1 MKKKAVITIKS
12 NTLEND
18 DDLVEVVSVGEF
30 EKIDDGFVV
39 KYDETEISGMDGTET
54 TMIIKEDSFDLIR
67 EGTTETKMEFKKNK
81 ENIVLY
87 KIPYGIMNI
96 KTYTKGLYI
105 DVNECGGTVEL
116 AYTLILEEEQVV
128 KTNLFVNIVAENN

>member
-81 ENIVLY
+81 ENI
-87 KIPYGIMNI
+87 MNI
-96 KTYTKGLYI
+96 KTYTNGLYI

>member
-1 MKKKAVITIKS
+1 
-12 NTLEND
+12 
-18 DDLVEVVSVGEF
+18 
-30 EKIDDGFVV
+30 
-39 KYDETEISGMDGTET
+39 
-54 TMIIKEDSFDLIR
+54 MIIKEDSFDLIR

-87 KIPYGIMNI
+87 KTPYGIMNI

>member
-12 NTLEND
+12 NALED
-18 DDLVEVVSVGEF
+18 TDELIEVVSVGEF
-30 EKIDDGFVV
+30 EKVDDGFVV
-39 KYDETEISGMDGTET
+39 KYDETEISGMEGTET

-81 ENIVLY
+81 ENVVLY
-87 KIPYGIMNI
+87 KTPYGIMNI

-105 DVNECGGTVEL
+105 DVDETGGTVDL

>member
-18 DDLVEVVSVGEF
+18 DDLVEVVSVGE
-30 EKIDDGFVV
+30 
-39 KYDETEISGMDGTET
+39 
-54 TMIIKEDSFDLIR
+54 
-67 EGTTETKMEFKKNK
+67 GTTETKMEFKKNK

-87 KIPYGIMNI
+87 KTPYGIMNI